1 MEEKKEIRKK
11 IFKARKE
18 HSDEWIQEKSRMITG
33 KLTVLPEYQDTN
45 PNDTIQHT
53 SF

>member
-18 HSDEWIQEKSRMITG
+18 HSDEWEKEMDVFKKG
-33 KLTVLPEYQDTN
+33 EYYG
-45 PNDTIQHT
+45 
-53 SF
+53 

>member
-18 HSDEWIQEKSRMITG
+18 HSDEWIQKKKPRDHRDADS
-33 KLTVLPEYQDTN
+33 
-45 PNDTIQHT
+45 
-53 SF
+53 SS